1 MSTYMYI
8 AYLRYTLYMYMP
20 CSVVSIHCDSV
31 PIPSCTAAKDN
42 HLCYGSIPVG
52 TSRQVSFTLS
62 NHSHNTVI
70 RFQWPT
76 LPNLTFSPAIGH
88 IKPKAFKDITVT
100 FKSGQPYSFKSQK
113 FSGEIKKILF
123 SRPLNQIPD
132 WDDRM
137 KSIRWVKNA
146 QQSHKPTALESSSA
160 EKSDVSSQGKSPVTP
175 AKKKVIE
182 TEPEPPHS
190 EVENSGRDVELI
202 VSAIADFAKY
212 ECPIR
217 EVNFKDTL
225 MYQTRVYSFPVR
237 NTGLI
242 VLSYQWEV
250 VYGDGSPLTPH
261 SSNLHLDDRGSVVSE
276 GGEMVPFSI
285 SPVSGQI
292 AVGEE
297 AVFTVRFSPL
307 DVIEKQCTF
316 RCK

>member
-1 MSTYMYI
+1 MQLS
-8 AYLRYTLYMYMP
+8 AASELKLNFFF
-20 CSVVSIHCDSV
+20 
-31 PIPSCTAAKDN
+31 TAAKDN
-42 HLCYGSIPVG
+42 QLNFGSIPVSS
-52 TSRQVSFTLS
+52 SRQISFTLS
-62 NHSHNTVI
+62 NHSQNNVI

-88 IKPKAFKDITVT
+88 IKPKAFKGVTVM
-100 FKSGQPYSFKSQK
+100 FKSSQPFSFKSQK

-123 SRPLNQIPD
+123 SKPLNQIPD

-137 KSIRWVKNA
+137 KSIRWVKNI
-146 QQSHKPTALESSSA
+146 QPGHSSRPITQENGGNVEST
-160 EKSDVSSQGKSPVTP
+160 ETGSQGKAPPTIP

-190 EVENSGRDVELI
+190 DVENSTREVELI

-217 EVNFKDTL
+217 EINFRDTL

-242 VLSYQWEV
+242 SLSYQWAIV
-250 VYGDGSPLTPH
+250 DSDGSPITPH
-261 SSNLHLDDRGSVVSE
+261 SSQLHLDSEGSVVSE

-285 SPVSGQI
+285 SPMSGQI
-292 AVGEE
+292 GVGEE
-297 AVFTVRFSPL
+297 ASFMMRFSPL
-307 DVIEKQCTF
+307 DVVERQCTF
-316 RCK
+316 RCT